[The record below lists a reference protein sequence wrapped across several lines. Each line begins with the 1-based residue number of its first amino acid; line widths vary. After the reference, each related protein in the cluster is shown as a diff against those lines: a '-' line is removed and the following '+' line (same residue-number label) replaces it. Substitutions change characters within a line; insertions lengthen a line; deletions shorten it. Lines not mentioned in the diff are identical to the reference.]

1 MRIAI
6 ISDIHGNYT
15 ALQSV
20 LADMAQQQVDSIVC
34 LGDTITLGPQPL
46 EVLAKLR
53 NLDQCTFIMG
63 NHDAAVIRPELAAE
77 YEITDYLVPD
87 LTWCRSLLSESD
99 LDMLDGFLP
108 THEMILDNGMKL
120 LFFHGSPHSST
131 DIIQAATPA
140 EELDKFFEGQTA
152 DVLIGGHSHVQMYRR
167 HGDKLIINPGSVGNA
182 FKFTYTPGNPP
193 SLLPWAEYTII
204 SQNGSVLD
212 VDLRRV
218 PFDTAEVH
226 QRVRE
231 SGLHGKEWWLR
242 QYQP

>member
-15 ALQSV
+15 ALQRV
-20 LADMAQQQVDSIVC
+20 LADIEQQHVDSIVC

-46 EVLAKLR
+46 EVLAALR
-53 NLDQCTFIMG
+53 GLNCTFIKG
-63 NHDAAVIRPELAAE
+63 NHDSAVICPELAAQ
-77 YEITDYLVPD
+77 YEITDYLIPD
-87 LTWCRSLLSESD
+87 LKWCRSLLSEAD
-99 LDMLDGFLP
+99 LDLLDSFLP
-108 THEMILDNGMKL
+108 AHEMTLANGTTL
-120 LFFHGSPHSST
+120 LFFHGSPQSPT
-131 DIIQAATPA
+131 DIIEAATPTA
-140 EELDKFFEGQTA
+140 ALDEFFRGQTA

-167 HGDKLIINPGSVGNA
+167 HGEKLIINPGSVGNA

-193 SLLPWAEYTII
+193 SLLPWAEYTILG
-204 SQNGSVLD
+204 QNGPVLD